1 MLKELRDLHS
11 MAVSILI
18 MTAVSSWMLTLSL
31 GLTIVGAQASG
42 TDAGAQF
49 AAIGGL
55 QIALT
60 CMSVMLC
67 APSVVRLAIRQDS
80 RRVALWQ
87 VIGASPRQAR
97 WRYVL
102 LASLSSLV
110 GSLLGAF
117 LGYISWP
124 AFTDMVKR
132 TGFLLTPGLAS
143 ESINIGALVSGP
155 LSSFGVVLLAT
166 LFGSASMST
175 IDPVQAVAEV
185 PEQRGKTGV
194 LRLFLSIAI
203 VGGVAAGYIA
213 IANTSPVTNPDT
225 LGGLISAY
233 WGAALG
239 LLLAYGISDKALVR
253 PVVRLVGALFS
264 FTKSDSWFIAKTS
277 ACRRSI
283 VSTSVITP
291 LVVAASSV
299 GSVFGMVAQTKNV
312 SVALGQSEEELQV
325 SPPGQIIL
333 IFGLPVI
340 IAASSAIVSVYLTS
354 RLRNHDITLLEV
366 LGAQP
371 STIRAAAV
379 CESLIY
385 YMSST
390 IIAFLILAVNA
401 CVMGKVLAAGP
412 VPHASP
418 VWFGGETFLLLTVSF
433 ILLSISIIVPT
444 MRSSSE
450 LNVTTLTR

>member
-1 MLKELRDLHS
+1 

-18 MTAVSSWMLTLSL
+18 VTAVSSWMLTLSL

-42 TDAGAQF
+42 TDAGEQF

-60 CMSVMLC
+60 CMSVILY

-102 LASLSSLV
+102 LASLSSLG
-110 GSLLGAF
+110 GSLLGAL

-124 AFTDMVKR
+124 AFTDLVKR
-132 TGFLLTPGLAS
+132 TGFLLTPGL
-143 ESINIGALVSGP
+143 ESNSISIGALVSGP
-155 LSSFGVVLLAT
+155 LSSFGVVFLAT
-166 LFGSASMST
+166 LFGSAAMSK
-175 IDPVQAVAEV
+175 IDPVQAVAET
-185 PEQRGKTGV
+185 PEQRGKTGY
-194 LRLFLSIAI
+194 LRLFLSIVI
-203 VGGVAAGYIA
+203 VAGIATGYIA
-213 IANTSPVTNPDT
+213 IANTSPVTKPDT
-225 LGGLISAY
+225 LSGLISAY

-239 LLLAYGISDKALVR
+239 LLLAYGISDKTLVR

-291 LVVAASSV
+291 LVVAAASV

-312 SVALGQSEEELQV
+312 SVALGQSEEDLQV
-325 SPPGQIIL
+325 SPPAKL
-333 IFGLPVI
+333 F
-340 IAASSAIVSVYLTS
+340 
-354 RLRNHDITLLEV
+354 
-366 LGAQP
+366 
-371 STIRAAAV
+371 
-379 CESLIY
+379 
-385 YMSST
+385 
-390 IIAFLILAVNA
+390 
-401 CVMGKVLAAGP
+401 
-412 VPHASP
+412 
-418 VWFGGETFLLLTVSF
+418 
-433 ILLSISIIVPT
+433 
-444 MRSSSE
+444 
-450 LNVTTLTR
+450 

>member
-1 MLKELRDLHS
+1 MLKELRDLYP
-11 MAVSILI
+11 MAVSILVV
-18 MTAVSSWMLTLSL
+18 TAVSSWMLTLSL
-31 GLTIVGAQASG
+31 GLTIVGAHASE

-49 AAIGGL
+49 AAVGGL

-60 CMSVMLC
+60 CLSVILC

-110 GSLLGAF
+110 GSLLGAL

-124 AFTDMVKR
+124 AFTDLVRR
-132 TGFLLTPGLAS
+132 TGFLLTPGLESA
-143 ESINIGALVSGP
+143 SINIGALVSGP
-155 LSSFGVVLLAT
+155 LSAFGVVLLAT
-166 LFGSASMST
+166 LFGSAVMSR
-175 IDPVQAVAEV
+175 IDPVQAVAEI

-194 LRLFLSIAI
+194 LRLFLSIA
-203 VGGVAAGYIA
+203 VVAGISAGYIA
-213 IANTSPVTNPDT
+213 LANTSPVTNPDT

-264 FTKSDSWFIAKTS
+264 FTKSYSWFIAKTS

-291 LVVAASSV
+291 LVVAAASV
-299 GSVFGMVAQTKNV
+299 GSVFGMVAQTKDV
-312 SVALGQSEEELQV
+312 SVALGQSEEEIQV

-333 IFGLPVI
+333 VFGLPVI

-354 RLRNHDITLLEV
+354 RLRNHDIALLEV

-385 YMSST
+385 YLSST
-390 IIAFLILAVNA
+390 IIAFLILSVNA
-401 CVMGKVLAAGP
+401 FVMGKVLATGP

-418 VWFGGETFLLLTVSF
+418 VWFGSETFLLLTASF

>member
-1 MLKELRDLHS
+1 
-11 MAVSILI
+11 MAVSIVI
-18 MTAVSSWMLTLSL
+18 VTAVSSWILTLSL

-42 TDAGAQF
+42 TESGELF
-49 AAIGGL
+49 AAIGSM

-60 CMSVMLC
+60 CLSVILC

-110 GSLLGAF
+110 GSLLGAL
-117 LGYISWP
+117 LGYISWR
-124 AFTDMVKR
+124 AFTDLVKR
-132 TGFLLTPGLAS
+132 TGFLLTPELES
-143 ESINIGALVSGP
+143 NSINIGALVSGP
-155 LSSFGVVLLAT
+155 LSAFGVVLLAT
-166 LFGSASMST
+166 LFGSAAMSK
-175 IDPVQAVAEV
+175 IDPIQAVAET
-185 PEQRGKTGV
+185 PEQHGKTGV
-194 LRLFLSIAI
+194 LRLFLSIA
-203 VGGVAAGYIA
+203 VVAGISAGYIA

-264 FTKSDSWFIAKTS
+264 FMKSDSWFIAKTS

-283 VSTSVITP
+283 VSTSMITP

-299 GSVFGMVAQTKNV
+299 GSVFGMVAQTKDV
-312 SVALGQSEEELQV
+312 SVALGQSEGEIQV

-340 IAASSAIVSVYLTS
+340 IALSSAIVSVYLTS

-371 STIRAAAV
+371 STIRTAALF
-379 CESLIY
+379 ESLIY
-385 YMSST
+385 YFSAT
-390 IIAFLILAVNA
+390 VIAFLILSVNA
-401 CVMGKVLAAGP
+401 FVMGRVLAAGP

-418 VWFGGETFLLLTVSF
+418 VWFGSETFLLLTASF
-433 ILLSISIIVPT
+433 ILLTISITIPT

>member
-1 MLKELRDLHS
+1 MLKELRDLYP
-11 MAVSILI
+11 MAVSILVV
-18 MTAVSSWMLTLSL
+18 TAVSSWMLTLSL
-31 GLTIVGAQASG
+31 GLTIVGAHASE

-49 AAIGGL
+49 AAVGGL

-60 CMSVMLC
+60 CLSVILC

-97 WRYVL
+97 LRYVL

-110 GSLLGAF
+110 GSLLGAL

-124 AFTDMVKR
+124 AFTDLVRR
-132 TGFLLTPGLAS
+132 TGFLLTPGLESA
-143 ESINIGALVSGP
+143 SINIGALASGP
-155 LSSFGVVLLAT
+155 LSAFGVVFLAT
-166 LFGSASMST
+166 LFGSASMSR
-175 IDPVQAVAEV
+175 IDPVQAVAEI
-185 PEQRGKTGV
+185 PEQRGKTGFV
-194 LRLFLSIAI
+194 RLFVSIAI
-203 VGGVAAGYIA
+203 VGGIVTGYIA

-253 PVVRLVGALFS
+253 PVVRLVGTLFS
-264 FTKSDSWFIAKTS
+264 FMKSDSWFIAKTS

-291 LVVAASSV
+291 LVVAAASV
-299 GSVFGMVAQTKNV
+299 GSVFGMVAQTENV

-333 IFGLPVI
+333 VFGLPVI

-354 RLRNHDITLLEV
+354 RLRNHDIALLEV

-385 YMSST
+385 YLSST
-390 IIAFLILAVNA
+390 IIAFLILSVNA
-401 CVMGKVLAAGP
+401 FVMGRVLAAGP
-412 VPHASP
+412 LPHTSP
-418 VWFGGETFLLLTVSF
+418 VWFGNETFLLLTASF